1 MARSC
6 LAGPGSYGAPA
17 FIMPL
22 AALFPPLWRGPWLE
36 GSEMSE
42 SYAELLER
50 LEATK
55 RTLRN
60 ALEFIN
66 DDRHLTDQGIAAR
79 KALLV
84 EIEAIEEDVEAIRQ
98 EHTPGQTFATYRARG
113 CPSGCPG
120 LSVWRPL
127 RWAINKT

>member
-1 MARSC
+1 
-6 LAGPGSYGAPA
+6 
-17 FIMPL
+17 
-22 AALFPPLWRGPWLE
+22 
-36 GSEMSE
+36 MSE

-79 KALLV
+79 KVLLG
-84 EIEAIEEDVEAIRQ
+84 EIEAIEQDLEAIRQ
-98 EHTPGQTFATYRARG
+98 EH
-113 CPSGCPG
+113 G
-120 LSVWRPL
+120 LD
-127 RWAINKT
+127 